1 MKPKIKI
8 PSPHTVPFEP
18 LVASLSKVPQDYREL
33 AARDAAIFVAGFRSG
48 LEHQTAHTPAPR
60 QTASA

>member
-1 MKPKIKI
+1 MKTNIKNSRVQ
-8 PSPHTVPFEP
+8 PAP
-18 LVASLSKVPQDYREL
+18 LDLLAAALEKVPQERQAQ

-48 LEHQTAHTPAPR
+48 LEHQTAHALAPR